1 LRKAILLDEAR
12 RGQNAAKM
20 IKQRAGRRLVSVNR
34 RVIFGVE
41 ELIPVLTEN
50 SILAMKS
57 SFSDDAA
64 PISSTD

>member
-57 SFSDDAA
+57 SFSVDAA